1 MILVWFSSCSTISGI
16 CNNPE
21 YLLPKRLKKKM
32 NFRIIFYLTLLLSEC
47 IIIYCWGLLQP
58 KNFLDVIVQY
68 GKLLLIVNI
77 IFIISMWL
85 IQYYYTRYKS
95 KLRLRKLRY
104 QLLSMDENDI
114 DETTL
119 KGLETILVK

>member
-1 MILVWFSSCSTISGI
+1 
-16 CNNPE
+16 
-21 YLLPKRLKKKM
+21 M

-58 KNFLDVIVQY
+58 KNFLDFIVQY